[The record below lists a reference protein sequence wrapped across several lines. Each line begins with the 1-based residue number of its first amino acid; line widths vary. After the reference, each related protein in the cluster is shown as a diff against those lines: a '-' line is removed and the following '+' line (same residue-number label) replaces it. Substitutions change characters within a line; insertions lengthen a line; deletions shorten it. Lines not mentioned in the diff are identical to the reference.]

1 MNISA
6 KIDCNSIL
14 GCMLIVLLMLFLL
27 VFSIYYPQIM
37 DIVDPNPITVENI
50 IDDPAPDPS
59 FEEDLRSDHDPFK
72 DTLKLN

>member
-1 MNISA
+1 MHV
-6 KIDCNSIL
+6 NSPIK
-14 GCMLIVLLMLFLL
+14 CSFCWHFPYIIRRAL
-27 VFSIYYPQIM
+27 VNPQKM

-59 FEEDLRSDHDPFK
+59 SEEDLRSDHDPFK